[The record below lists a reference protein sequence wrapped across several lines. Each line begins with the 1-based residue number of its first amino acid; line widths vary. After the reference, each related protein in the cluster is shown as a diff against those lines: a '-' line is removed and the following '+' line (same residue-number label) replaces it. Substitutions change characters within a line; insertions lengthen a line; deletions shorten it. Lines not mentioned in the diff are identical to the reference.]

1 MRAAS
6 SPDNEVQGGF
16 CVPKGAGGTQ
26 GSFPRS
32 CAGSQSTEWGQ
43 PGPRKG
49 LEKSKPLI
57 ALDTA
62 HPAAGKVQVIAI
74 LSCRTC
80 CMGALLPLWKI
91 KTIKI
96 KLIHAGQDLWDHQ
109 IHQILL
115 LEVRDQSTSSSV
127 GPHLRPSD
135 ASGENKAEGKALV
148 AKLWSPSNTQLVV
161 EKSKTQVHEFVL
173 LKGKKIAWK
182 KGDGMASAT
191 RKRIKQNV
199 AGKARK

>member
-62 HPAAGKVQVIAI
+62 HPAAGKVQVTAI
-74 LSCRTC
+74 LAQHPQLQDMLHGCL
-80 CMGALLPLWKI
+80 APPLK
-91 KTIKI
+91 
-96 KLIHAGQDLWDHQ
+96 D
-109 IHQILL
+109 
-115 LEVRDQSTSSSV
+115 
-127 GPHLRPSD
+127 
-135 ASGENKAEGKALV
+135 
-148 AKLWSPSNTQLVV
+148 
-161 EKSKTQVHEFVL
+161 
-173 LKGKKIAWK
+173 
-182 KGDGMASAT
+182 
-191 RKRIKQNV
+191 
-199 AGKARK
+199 